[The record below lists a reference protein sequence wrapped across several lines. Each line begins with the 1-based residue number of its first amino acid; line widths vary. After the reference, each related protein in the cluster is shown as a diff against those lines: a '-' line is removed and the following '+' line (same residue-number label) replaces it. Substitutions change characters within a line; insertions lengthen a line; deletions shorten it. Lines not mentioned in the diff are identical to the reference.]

1 MSQQKEFKDLQK
13 DSVEGCVVWLTDDS
27 NFLEWQGGLFG
38 PPETIFQG
46 AYFKVNRGVL
56 CSSWVAWGFGRLH

>member
-1 MSQQKEFKDLQK
+1 MTARFSLQKEFKDLQK

-27 NFLEWQGGLFG
+27 NFLEWQVGLFG

-46 AYFKVNRGVL
+46 AYFKVPQLR
-56 CSSWVAWGFGRLH
+56 R